1 MPAFAIFLSSEPR
14 NRAPHPV
21 TGLAFFPGNFWNGQN
36 VYEEDVSEPLIICEL
51 CHIRTADVTTELIM
65 DNKMRNVNLCATCF
79 IRVHRVK
86 PDVVT
91 NDG

>member
-1 MPAFAIFLSSEPR
+1 MPAYVIRLASEPR

-36 VYEEDVSEPLIICEL
+36 VYEEEPEPLIICEL
-51 CHIRTADVTTELIM
+51 CHIRKADVITELIM
-65 DNKMRNVNLCATCF
+65 KNKMRDVNLCATCF
-79 IRVHRVK
+79 VRVHKVE